1 MKIIPLSRLS
11 LSKMSQGRPY
21 LQIPTKGMMLVTDTI
36 YISFLSVLLNHMVNE
51 GTDLGSLILSR
62 GPDIVGVQ

>member
-11 LSKMSQGRPY
+11 LSKMSQGPPY

-36 YISFLSVLLNHMVNE
+36 YISFLSVQLNHMVNE